1 MRVAVIG
8 AGAGGAAVAAEL
20 TLAGHSVAL
29 WSRARDTIAPFQAAG
44 GVRYQGV
51 LGDGL
56 ARVALM
62 TSDLLQTLAGAEIAV
77 VTLPTFSHASVAKR
91 VGASLWPKDRPI
103 VLNPGH
109 TGGAFEFAHAYR
121 STGAPLPPIVEF
133 STLTHVARK
142 YSPEVITVSGRAK
155 QVRAAS
161 LPGGEAALTKVCSLF
176 TAASPVS
183 DVLASDL
190 SNVNLVLHPP
200 GAVLAAAWVEA
211 REGDFTFY
219 VDALTPGV
227 ARVMRQLDN
236 ERRTVADAFGHR
248 LPNLIEEMKAIGTV
262 EPEVVDVEDFRAAVS
277 AGKANRQ
284 IKAPKALDHR
294 YYREDF
300 GHGLL
305 PFIELAKI
313 AGVEV
318 PVSAALFTLGQSLCG
333 KDFRDGGRTA
343 EAMGIA
349 NMNKDGLL
357 KMVTAR

>member
-1 MRVAVIG
+1 
-8 AGAGGAAVAAEL
+8 
-20 TLAGHSVAL
+20 
-29 WSRARDTIAPFQAAG
+29 
-44 GVRYQGV
+44 
-51 LGDGL
+51 
-56 ARVALM
+56 
-62 TSDLLQTLAGAEIAV
+62 
-77 VTLPTFSHASVAKR
+77 
-91 VGASLWPKDRPI
+91 
-103 VLNPGH
+103 
-109 TGGAFEFAHAYR
+109 
-121 STGAPLPPIVEF
+121 
-133 STLTHVARK
+133 
-142 YSPEVITVSGRAK
+142 
-155 QVRAAS
+155 
-161 LPGGEAALTKVCSLF
+161 
-176 TAASPVS
+176 
-183 DVLASDL
+183 
-190 SNVNLVLHPP
+190 
-200 GAVLAAAWVEA
+200 VLAAAWVEA